1 MLKRW
6 EKWKE
11 LLLFPYF
18 ELLQSQ
24 SWHAGLWAQTSQVL
38 HYVIGI
44 VLCRLWLL
52 QALISHHCGEPLRD
66 KPIVRAVFAS
76 LTII

>member
-6 EKWKE
+6 EKWKK
-11 LLLFPYF
+11 LLLFTYF

-24 SWHAGLWAQTSQVL
+24 SWDAGLWAQTCQVL

-44 VLCRLWLL
+44 LV
-52 QALISHHCGEPLRD
+52 
-66 KPIVRAVFAS
+66 S
-76 LTII
+76 L